1 MTTLHRPTGLAAA
14 FSRSVFRGEDV
25 CAAAGLPV
33 HGAGP
38 HPHFDDAIWDFTGV
52 IGLPRYLAR
61 YARILSFTEILN
73 PQWRELAKEFIFAR
87 LAPDHPA
94 VRELAHAYRTPV
106 LIATV
111 HGRLTVLTGWLNW
124 LTEQGVDNLGEV
136 TQQHCAA
143 YLELRKKVR
152 DKHGVVIRDSSPG
165 YRMDVVAVIQE
176 LGYYKELFSAD
187 GYVSAFR
194 PWGRRTAYS
203 VAGMVRRTGNT
214 TPPLSNDVF
223 QPLVAAALY
232 VVEVLAPH
240 VMELQ
245 QQLQE
250 MVPNRPGR
258 NNRERPDWRV
268 EVAQAIDRHIQ
279 EADPFDVALDH
290 VVAERLAD
298 GWDPDDPLLRVNL
311 ISLAHETGRHAFHYT
326 WLPTLRGHLEKAVRE
341 VGLSKRWGRTA
352 ALVERA
358 DGRGSVPWTLPM
370 NTTEAR
376 MQLSRARTAC
386 LIALAALTGMRKSE
400 LAELT
405 DGCRLPPEQLGEGR
419 VRYRLKG
426 KVIKGRKLGG
436 EHDQWVTIKQ
446 AYDTAGVAAS
456 LADPV
461 KGDGHLF
468 KSLSFFTP
476 YEWFLTWVNG
486 SDGRRLGLAP
496 IPEVPVSL
504 RMLRR
509 TLAVEMAHRPGG
521 LLAAKIHL
529 KHISVVTTEGYA
541 DRPGGAQSV
550 LMAEFG
556 HEEREHKMR
565 VALDAF
571 HDYRNG
577 IRPAG
582 PGASDLLDFFAFVDE
597 QLDSSGAPNIK
608 RSDQE
613 VTNLLAKRAKA
624 LHLGPANYC
633 WFLDPSKALCLK
645 LAGTHDRGATEPL
658 IGMCDSARC
667 PQATHHAGHRPVWA
681 ASADSKKVFIATIGR
696 AQRTEK
702 TRLRTELARDER
714 VLAEIDALSGTGA

>member
-1 MTTLHRPTGLAAA
+1 M
-14 FSRSVFRGEDV
+14 

-33 HGAGP
+33 YGAGP
-38 HPHFDDAIWDFTGV
+38 HPQFDENVWDFAGV

-61 YARILSFTEILN
+61 HARILSFIEILN
-73 PQWRELAKEFIFAR
+73 PRWRALAKEFIFAR

-94 VRELAHAYRTPV
+94 VRELTHAYRTPV
-106 LIATV
+106 LMATV
-111 HGRLTVLTGWLNW
+111 NGRLTRLTGWLNW
-124 LTEQGVDNLGEV
+124 LTEQGVDNLGDV

-143 YLELRKKVR
+143 YLEFRKKVR

-165 YRMDVVAVIQE
+165 YRMEVVAVIQE
-176 LGYYKELFSAD
+176 LGYYTELFSVG
-187 GYVSAFR
+187 GYAPTFR

-203 VAGMVRRTGNT
+203 VAGMVRQRGNK

-240 VMELQ
+240 VVELQ

-250 MVPNRPGR
+250 MIPNRPGR
-258 NNRERPDWRV
+258 NSKRPGWKV
-268 EVAQAIDRHIQ
+268 EVGQAIDRHVQ
-279 EADPFDVALDH
+279 EGDPFDVALDH
-290 VVAERLAD
+290 VVAERLAY
-298 GWDPDDPLLRVNL
+298 GWAPDDPLLRVNL
-311 ISLAHETGRHAFHYT
+311 ISLAHETGRHAFYST
-326 WLPTLRGHLEKAVRE
+326 WLPALRGRLEEAVRD
-341 VGLSKRWGRTA
+341 VGVAKRWGRAA

-358 DGRGSVPWTLPM
+358 DGRGSVPWTPPM

-376 MQLSRARTAC
+376 VQLSRARTAC
-386 LIALAALTGMRKSE
+386 VIALAALTGMRKSE

-405 DGCRLPPEQLGEGR
+405 PDCRQPPEQLGEGR
-419 VRYRLKG
+419 LRYRLKG

-461 KGDGHLF
+461 KNSGHLF
-468 KSLSFFTP
+468 KSLSFYTP

-486 SDGRRLGLAP
+486 PEGRRLGLAP
-496 IPEVPVSL
+496 IPEEPVSL

-550 LMAEFG
+550 LLAEFG
-556 HEEREHKMR
+556 HEEREAKMR
-565 VALDAF
+565 IALDAF
-571 HDYRNG
+571 HDYQNG

-645 LAGTHDRGATEPL
+645 LAGAHARGATEPL

-681 ASADSKKVFIATIGR
+681 ASAESKKVFIATIGR

-702 TRLRTELARDER
+702 ARLCAELARDER
-714 VLAEIDALSGTGA
+714 VLSEIDANPGTGA

>member
-1 MTTLHRPTGLAAA
+1 MTSQFHPVSPYGVVPH
-14 FSRSVFRGEDV
+14 SVFAGEDV

-33 HGAGP
+33 YGAGP
-38 HPHFDDAIWDFTGV
+38 HPQFGEDVWYFTGV

-61 YARILSFTEILN
+61 YARILSFIEILN
-73 PQWRELAKEFIFAR
+73 PQWRVLAKEFVFAR

-94 VRELAHAYRTPV
+94 VRELTHAYRTPV
-106 LIATV
+106 MVATV
-111 HGRLTVLTGWLNW
+111 HQRLTVLTGWLNW
-124 LTEQGVDNLGEV
+124 LTEQGVDNLGDV

-165 YRMDVVAVIQE
+165 SRMDVVGVIQE
-176 LGYYKELFSAD
+176 LGYYTELFSGG
-187 GYVSAFR
+187 GYEPTFR

-203 VAGMVRRTGNT
+203 VAGMVRQRGNK
-214 TPPLSNDVF
+214 TPPLSNDLF

-240 VMELQ
+240 VVELQ
-245 QQLQE
+245 QQLRG

-258 NNRERPDWRV
+258 NSGRPDWRV
-268 EVAQAIDRHIQ
+268 EVPQAIDRHIQ
-279 EADPFDVALDH
+279 EGDPFDIALDH

-298 GWDPDDPLLRVNL
+298 GWDPDDPLLQVNL
-311 ISLAHETGRHAFHYT
+311 ISLAQETGRHAFHHT
-326 WLPTLRGHLEKAVRE
+326 WLPTLRSQLEKAVGE
-341 VGLSKRWGRTA
+341 VGLAKRWGRTA

-376 MQLSRARTAC
+376 LQLSRARTAC

-400 LAELT
+400 HAELT
-405 DGCRLPPEQLGEGR
+405 LDCRQPPEQVGEGR
-419 VRYRLKG
+419 LRYRLKG

-436 EHDQWVTIKQ
+436 AHDQWVTIKQ

-456 LADPV
+456 LADPA
-461 KGDGHLF
+461 KNAGHLF
-468 KSLSFFTP
+468 KALSFVTP

-486 SDGRRLGLAP
+486 PEGQRLGLAP
-496 IPEVPVSL
+496 IPEEPVSL
-504 RMLRR
+504 RRLRR

-541 DRPGGAQSV
+541 DRPGGSQAV
-550 LMAEFG
+550 LLAEFG
-556 HEEREHKMR
+556 QEEREAKIR
-565 VALDAF
+565 IALDAF
-571 HDYRNG
+571 HDYQNG

-633 WFLDPSKALCLK
+633 WFFDPSKALCLK
-645 LAGTHDRGATEPL
+645 LAGAHASGATEPL

-681 ASADSKKVFIATIGR
+681 ASAESKKVFIATIGR

-702 TRLRTELARDER
+702 ARLATELARDER
-714 VLAEIDALSGTGA
+714 VLAEIDAHCGTGA

>member
-1 MTTLHRPTGLAAA
+1 MTILHRPAGLTAA
-14 FSRSVFRGEDV
+14 SPRSVFRGEDV
-25 CAAAGLPV
+25 CAAAGLTV
-33 HGAGP
+33 CGAGP
-38 HPHFDDAIWDFTGV
+38 HPRFDDAIWDFTGV

-61 YARILSFTEILN
+61 HARILSFNEILN
-73 PQWRELAKEFIFAR
+73 PRWRDLAKEFVFAR
-87 LAPDHPA
+87 LAPDHRA

-106 LIATV
+106 QIATV
-111 HGRLTVLTGWLNW
+111 HGRLNVLTGWLNW
-124 LTEQGVDNLGEV
+124 LTQQGVDDLGEV
-136 TQQHCAA
+136 SQQHCTA
-143 YLELRKKVR
+143 YFELRKKVR

-165 YRMDVVAVIQE
+165 YRMDVVAAIQE
-176 LGYYKELFSAD
+176 LGYYGELFATG
-187 GYVSAFR
+187 GYVPGFR

-240 VMELQ
+240 VMALQ
-245 QQLQE
+245 QQLRE
-250 MVPNRPGR
+250 MVPSRPEHKS
-258 NNRERPDWRV
+258 RERPAWRG
-268 EVAQAIDRHIQ
+268 EVTQAIDRHIR
-279 EADPFDVALDH
+279 EGDPFDVALDH
-290 VVAERLAD
+290 VVAERLAA
-298 GWDPDDPLLRVNL
+298 GWEPDDPLLWVNL
-311 ISLAHETGRHAFHYT
+311 ISLAHETGRRAFHYT

-358 DGRGSVPWTLPM
+358 DGQGRVPWTLPM

-376 MQLSRARTAC
+376 LQLSRARTAC
-386 LIALAALTGMRKSE
+386 LIALAALTGMRMSE

-405 DGCRLPPEQLGEGR
+405 HECRLPREQLGEGR

-456 LADPV
+456 LADPA
-461 KGDGHLF
+461 KNTSHLF
-468 KSLSFFTP
+468 KSLSFSTP
-476 YEWFLTWVNG
+476 YEWFLTWVN
-486 SDGRRLGLAP
+486 SPEGRRLGLAP

-556 HEEREHKMR
+556 QEEREHKMR

-571 HDYRNG
+571 HDYQNG

-613 VTNLLAKRAKA
+613 VTNLLAKRAQS

-645 LAGTHDRGATEPL
+645 LAGPHARGATEPL

-681 ASADSKKVFIATIGR
+681 ASAESKKVFIATIGR

-702 TRLRTELARDER
+702 ARLSTELARDER

>member
-1 MTTLHRPTGLAAA
+1 MTTLHRPTSPSAA
-14 FSRSVFRGEDV
+14 FVHSVFAGEDV
-25 CAAAGLPV
+25 CAAAGLAV
-33 HGAGP
+33 YGAGA
-38 HPHFDDAIWDFTGV
+38 HPQFGEDVWDFTGV

-61 YARILSFTEILN
+61 HARILSFIEILN
-73 PQWRELAKEFIFAR
+73 PRWRALAKEFIFAR

-106 LIATV
+106 LMATV
-111 HGRLTVLTGWLNW
+111 NGRLARLTGWLNW
-124 LTEQGVDNLGEV
+124 LTEQGVDDLGEV
-136 TQQHCAA
+136 TQQHCGA
-143 YLELRKKVR
+143 YLEFRKKVR

-165 YRMDVVAVIQE
+165 YHMEVVAVIQE
-176 LGYYKELFSAD
+176 LGYYTELFSAG
-187 GYVSAFR
+187 GYAPAFR

-203 VAGMVRRTGNT
+203 VAGMVRQRGNK

-240 VMELQ
+240 VVELQ

-250 MVPNRPGR
+250 MIPNRPGR
-258 NNRERPDWRV
+258 NSKRPSWKV
-268 EVAQAIDRHIQ
+268 EVIQAIDRHVQ
-279 EADPFDVALDH
+279 EGDPLDVALDH
-290 VVAERLAD
+290 VAAERLAD
-298 GWDPDDPLLRVNL
+298 GWAPDDPLLRVNL
-311 ISLAHETGRHAFHYT
+311 ISLAHETGRQAFHYT
-326 WLPTLRGHLEKAVRE
+326 WLPTLRSRLEDAVGK
-341 VGLSKRWGRTA
+341 VGLAKRWGRTA

-358 DGRGSVPWTLPM
+358 DGRGSVRWTLPM

-376 MQLSRARTAC
+376 LQLSRARTAC

-405 DGCRLPPEQLGEGR
+405 HDCRQPPEELGEGR
-419 VRYRLKG
+419 LRYRLKG
-426 KVIKGRKLGG
+426 KVIKGRKRGG

-461 KGDGHLF
+461 KNTGYLF
-468 KSLSFFTP
+468 KALSFSTP
-476 YEWFLTWVNG
+476 YESFLTWVNG
-486 SDGRRLGLAP
+486 PEGRRLGLAP
-496 IPEVPVSL
+496 IPEERVSL
-504 RMLRR
+504 RRLRR

-529 KHISVVTTEGYA
+529 KHISVTTTEGYA

-550 LMAEFG
+550 LLAEFG
-556 HEEREHKMR
+556 EEERKAKMR
-565 VALDAF
+565 IALDAF
-571 HDYRNG
+571 HDYQNG

-582 PGASDLLDFFAFVDE
+582 PGAGDLLDFFAFVDE

-613 VTNLLAKRAKA
+613 VANLLARRAKV

-633 WFLDPSKALCLK
+633 WFLDPSKALCLR
-645 LAGTHDRGATEPL
+645 LAGAHARGATEPL

-681 ASADSKKVFIATIGR
+681 ASAESKKVFIATIGR

-702 TRLRTELARDER
+702 VRLGAELARDER
-714 VLAEIDALSGTGA
+714 VLSEIDVNSGTGA

>member
-1 MTTLHRPTGLAAA
+1 MTTLYRPTTPSAAYA
-14 FSRSVFRGEDV
+14 RSLFGGEDV
-25 CAAAGLPV
+25 CVAAGLAV

-38 HPHFDDAIWDFTGV
+38 HPQFDENVWDFTGV

-61 YARILSFTEILN
+61 HARILSFIEILN
-73 PQWRELAKEFIFAR
+73 PRWRALAKEFVFAR

-106 LIATV
+106 LMATV
-111 HGRLTVLTGWLNW
+111 NGRLARLTGWLNW
-124 LTEQGVDNLGEV
+124 LTEQGVESLGDV

-165 YRMDVVAVIQE
+165 YRMEVVAVIQE
-176 LGYYKELFSAD
+176 LGYYSELFSVG
-187 GYVSAFR
+187 GYAPTFR

-203 VAGMVRRTGNT
+203 VAGMVRQRGNK

-240 VMELQ
+240 VVELQ

-250 MVPNRPGR
+250 MIPNRPGR
-258 NNRERPDWRV
+258 NSRRPSWKV
-268 EVAQAIDRHIQ
+268 EVVQAIDRHIQ
-279 EADPFDVALDH
+279 EGDPFDVALDH

-298 GWDPDDPLLRVNL
+298 GWAPNDPLLRVNL

-326 WLPTLRGHLEKAVRE
+326 WLPTLHGHLEEAVRR
-341 VGLSKRWGRTA
+341 VGLAKRWGRTA

-376 MQLSRARTAC
+376 LQLSRARTAC
-386 LIALAALTGMRKSE
+386 LIALAALTGMRRSE

-405 DGCRLPPEQLGEGR
+405 HDCRQPPEQLGEDR
-419 VRYRLKG
+419 LRYRLKG

-461 KGDGHLF
+461 KNTGHLF
-468 KSLSFFTP
+468 KALSFFTP

-486 SDGRRLGLAP
+486 PDGRRLGLAP
-496 IPEVPVSL
+496 IPEEPVSL

-550 LMAEFG
+550 LLAEFG
-556 HEEREHKMR
+556 QEEREAKMR
-565 VALDAF
+565 IALDAF
-571 HDYRNG
+571 QDYQNG

-645 LAGTHDRGATEPL
+645 LAGTHARGATEPL

-681 ASADSKKVFIATIGR
+681 ASAESKRVFIATIGR

-702 TRLRTELARDER
+702 ARLGAELARDER
-714 VLAEIDALSGTGA
+714 VLSEIDVNSGTGT